1 LWHTGILVGV
11 TGRGVQLVPLPVP
24 HIVTVEVVLLEHG
37 VVAGRV
43 GQDVIEP
50 EVVELEFVGHEETV
64 VVDTL
69 VLVVGIHIGLVH
81 S

>member
-1 LWHTGILVGV
+1 
-11 TGRGVQLVPLPVP
+11 
-24 HIVTVEVVLLEHG
+24 
-37 VVAGRV
+37 V

-69 VLVVGIHIGLVH
+69 VLVVGIHIGLVQ